1 MGGST
6 CIITVLLLMTMFLQ
20 NGSLRVIGGSD
31 VEENAGREQL
41 LVGFR
46 ERELGSI
53 CCFSVFSL
61 QIPTGG
67 GVGFPHLPLPG
78 PSSALTTPLKA

>member
-1 MGGST
+1 MYNN
-6 CIITVLLLMTMFLQ
+6 CIIAHDYVSTEWIIK
-20 NGSLRVIGGSD
+20 SIGGSD

-46 ERELGSI
+46 ERELGSMG